1 MFEFD
6 WKQEKNIFKKKWFG
20 ANWWE
25 GCQIPT
31 HPKKIVWRKP
41 LKKTLEKIL
50 LVNDKS
56 LCIHMFTLATQHT
69 WYIYIYIYSIFYK
82 PHPISKQQAN
92 YLQSN
97 MQWQQMTLAYCS
109 LVTFH
114 TIFFAN
120 YGQKHLNVDENEN
133 KILNENAQMKMDE

>member
-1 MFEFD
+1 MISHYVFTCSHL
-6 WKQEKNIFKKKWFG
+6 QHN
-20 ANWWE
+20 
-25 GCQIPT
+25 
-31 HPKKIVWRKP
+31 
-41 LKKTLEKIL
+41 TLDI
-50 LVNDKS
+50 
-56 LCIHMFTLATQHT
+56 
-69 WYIYIYIYSIFYK
+69 YIYIYIYSIFYK

-133 KILNENAQMKMDE
+133 KILNENG